1 MTTQQESGL
10 TKDYDHLITLWT
22 SGVRNYHSMLSDYL
36 TANSIFVAVIGL
48 IVSRESPAMSLSLT
62 VLILLLCIFGILL
75 CLQMAIVL
83 GRLSGQN
90 ALWEW
95 QLRGIEL
102 AQDWQGQKLVTGL
115 YRLHETRQSVEDL
128 RNEPP
133 VFKPNWAFRQH
144 RQWWAHR
151 SVQFPVFRLHLWPV
165 LHLGSDTSL
174 SLMRS
179 FSYRTDSVFNLQ
191 GMWSFEVRMEACWSI
206 NLKWM
211 PATQRNSIRN

>member
-1 MTTQQESGL
+1 MSTREEFRPES
-10 TKDYDHLITLWT
+10 TYEHLLSLWT
-22 SGVRNYHSMLSDYL
+22 SGVRDYHSMLSDYL

-48 IVSRESPAMSLSLT
+48 IASRESLALSFT
-62 VLILLLCIFGILL
+62 VLIALLCLFGILL

-95 QLRGIEL
+95 RLRGIE
-102 AQDWQGQKLVTGL
+102 QDPQWEAPKLVTSL
-115 YRLHETRQSVEDL
+115 YQLHEARRPIEDH

-151 SVQFPVFRLHLWPV
+151 AVSFPWFFGSVYGLFFLWATTQ
-165 LHLGSDTSL
+165 LIRQLLSGSL
-174 SLMRS
+174 
-179 FSYRTDSVFNLQ
+179 
-191 GMWSFEVRMEACWSI
+191 
-206 NLKWM
+206 
-211 PATQRNSIRN
+211 

>member
-1 MTTQQESGL
+1 MTTQGASNPEA
-10 TKDYDHLITLWT
+10 TYEHLLTLWT
-22 SGVRNYHSMLSDYL
+22 SGVRDYHTMLSDYL

-48 IVSRESPAMSLSLT
+48 IVSRESPAMSFT
-62 VLILLLCIFGILL
+62 VLILLLCTFGILL

-102 AQDWQGQKLVTGL
+102 GPEWKGQKLITGL
-115 YRLHETRQSVEDL
+115 YRLHETRQVIEDP

-133 VFKPNWAFRQH
+133 VFKPNWAFRQR

-151 SVQFPVFRLHLWPV
+151 AVSFPWFFGCVYGLFFIWAVAQLQKQ
-165 LHLGSDTSL
+165 L
-174 SLMRS
+174 S
-179 FSYRTDSVFNLQ
+179 
-191 GMWSFEVRMEACWSI
+191 GI
-206 NLKWM
+206 
-211 PATQRNSIRN
+211 P

>member
-1 MTTQQESGL
+1 MTTPRECGL
-10 TKDYDHLITLWT
+10 TMDYDHLITLWT
-22 SGVRNYHSMLSDYL
+22 SGVRDYHSMLSDYL

-48 IVSRESPAMSLSLT
+48 IVSRESATMSLT

-90 ALWEW
+90 GLWEW

-102 AQDWQGQKLVTGL
+102 TQEWQGQKLVTSL
-115 YRLHETRQSVEDL
+115 YRLHEARQPVEDM
-128 RNEPP
+128 RNEPL

-151 SVQFPVFRLHLWPV
+151 SVSFPWFFGSVYGLFLIWAVTHLFR
-165 LHLGSDTSL
+165 
-174 SLMRS
+174 
-179 FSYRTDSVFNLQ
+179 
-191 GMWSFEVRMEACWSI
+191 
-206 NLKWM
+206 
-211 PATQRNSIRN
+211 

>member
-1 MTTQQESGL
+1 VSRDATTTQGASGL
-10 TKDYDHLITLWT
+10 EATYEHLLTLWT
-22 SGVRNYHSMLSDYL
+22 SGVRDYHTMLSDYL

-48 IVSRESPAMSLSLT
+48 IVSRESPAISFT

-95 QLRGIEL
+95 QLRGIEQ
-102 AQDWQGQKLVTGL
+102 AQEWQGRKLITGL
-115 YRLHETRQSVEDL
+115 YRLHETRQVIEDP

-133 VFKPNWAFRQH
+133 AFKPNWAFRQR

-151 SVQFPVFRLHLWPV
+151 AVSFPWFFGCVYGLFFIWAVTQLNRQ
-165 LHLGSDTSL
+165 L
-174 SLMRS
+174 SG
-179 FSYRTDSVFNLQ
+179 T
-191 GMWSFEVRMEACWSI
+191 
-206 NLKWM
+206 
-211 PATQRNSIRN
+211 P

>member
-1 MTTQQESGL
+1 VAGNNTMTTQREFDLQPA
-10 TKDYDHLITLWT
+10 YNHLITLWT
-22 SGVRNYHSMLSDYL
+22 SGTRDYHSMLSDYL

-48 IVSRESPAMSLSLT
+48 IVSRESPTLSLV

-102 AQDWQGQKLVTGL
+102 AQDWPEHKLLTGL
-115 YRLHETRQSVEDL
+115 YRLHEMRQPIEDF

-151 SVQFPVFRLHLWPV
+151 SVSFPWFFGSVYGLFLVWAVTHLFR
-165 LHLGSDTSL
+165 
-174 SLMRS
+174 
-179 FSYRTDSVFNLQ
+179 
-191 GMWSFEVRMEACWSI
+191 
-206 NLKWM
+206 
-211 PATQRNSIRN
+211 